1 MGLLTLKNWVL
12 IVLTLGL
19 YRPFAVVAT
28 TRLKL
33 HAIELAVHGDVANWL
48 GETVGDRDNAV
59 GEMAGDVFGFDVGL

>member
-19 YRPFAVVAT
+19 YRPFAVVAA

-59 GEMAGDVFGFDVGL
+59 GEMAGDFFGFDVGL